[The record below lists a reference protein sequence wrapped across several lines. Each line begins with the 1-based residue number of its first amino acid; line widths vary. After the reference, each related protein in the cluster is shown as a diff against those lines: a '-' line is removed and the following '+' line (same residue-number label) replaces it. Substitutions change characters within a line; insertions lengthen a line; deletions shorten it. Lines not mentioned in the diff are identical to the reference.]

1 MSDETVY
8 EDTDS
13 FDFGEELDRKCLVS
27 IELIVTKF
35 EKNLITRSEAFVG
48 IKAVF
53 DAVYGLISPDVSE
66 TLNTVLTE
74 IQKSEKVDKFPMLFA
89 HKGMLVYLKL
99 DLFSCSM
106 SYSLIKPDGSKADKN
121 EIFDNEQD
129 ALKAALT
136 KAVTFVKNGAKRL

>member
-8 EDTDS
+8 DDADC
-13 FDFGEELDRKCLVS
+13 FDFGEELDRKALVA
-27 IELIVTKF
+27 IELIVTQF
-35 EKNLITRSEAFVG
+35 EKNLITRREAFVG

-53 DAVYGLISPDVSE
+53 DSVYGLISPDVAE

-74 IQKSEKVDKFPMLFA
+74 IQKLDKVDKFPMLFS

-99 DLFSCSM
+99 DLFALEM
-106 SYSLIKPDGSKADKN
+106 TYSLIKSDGTKADKCETFEN
-121 EIFDNEQD
+121 ESD